1 MDTPY
6 NKMQEEEL
14 SESCQEIDAGHIL
27 NATGRS
33 VGTEQI
39 KQNWKLIFIVFREK
53 RDYTLLQ
60 KPQCF

>member
-1 MDTPY
+1 MDIPY

-33 VGTEQI
+33 VGREQI
-39 KQNWKLIFIVFREK
+39 KQNWKLIFTVFRK
-53 RDYTLLQ
+53 KKDYTLLQ